1 MTASAHQWFVVQ
13 TQPNSERKAAA
24 HLRRQGFEVY
34 FPCYLKR
41 RSHAGKVD
49 MVAAPFFPRYLFVAI
64 DLVNQRWRS
73 IRSTFGVAQLV
84 CHGDRPTPLADDIIA
99 DLRRRED
106 ERGLVR
112 LDRSAF
118 KPGQKVRVV
127 GGAFS
132 DHLGMFEA
140 MGDSERVAVLL
151 DLLGRKVR
159 VVMNINVIEAA

>member
-1 MTASAHQWFVVQ
+1 MNASMQQWFVVQ
-13 TQPNSERKAAA
+13 TQPNSERRAAA
-24 HLRRQGFEVY
+24 HLERQGFEVY
-34 FPCYLKR
+34 FPRYLKR

-49 MVAAPFFPRYLFVAI
+49 MVAAPLFPRYLFVAI
-64 DLVNQRWRS
+64 DLVSQQWRT

-84 CHGDRPTPLADDIIA
+84 CRGDRPAALADDIIA
-99 DLRRRED
+99 DLRSRED
-106 ERGLVR
+106 ERGLVE

-118 KPGQKVRVV
+118 KPGEKIRIV
-127 GGAFS
+127 GGAFA

-159 VVMNINVIEAA
+159 VVININVIEAA

>member
-1 MTASAHQWFVVQ
+1 MKPPSQQWFVVQ
-13 TQPNSERKAAA
+13 TQPNSERRAAL
-24 HLRRQGFEVY
+24 HLNRQGFDVY
-34 FPCYLKR
+34 FPRHLKR

-49 MVAAPFFPRYLFVAI
+49 MVAAPLFPRYLFVAI
-64 DLVNQRWRS
+64 DLACQQWRV

-84 CHGDRPTPLADDIIA
+84 CHGDRPVPLPVDVIA
-99 DLRRRED
+99 DLRSRED
-106 ERGLVR
+106 ESGLVQ
-112 LDRSAF
+112 LDRSTF
-118 KPGQKVRVV
+118 KPGEKVRVV

-140 MGDSERVAVLL
+140 MTDSARVAVLL